1 MIIETS
7 PEQTRPIPGTRVGA
21 GRRVASLARA
31 EALLLRRDP
40 LALLTAI
47 ATPIVMML
55 FVGNLLPTGAAD
67 GTGAAAGLVVAFVA
81 FTLLAGVYYNLT
93 ASLVARREALVLKRL
108 RTGELTD
115 TDILAGAAVPAVTM
129 AWGQVGV
136 AAAAVAA
143 IVGAGWPHN
152 PVLVVVGLSLGTAV
166 FVLLAMVTTIITRS
180 VTMAQITTTPLLVA
194 SMLLS
199 GLFPGD
205 LPQTLQRIADLLPL
219 TAVVQLLR
227 LGLTGTT
234 TTTGVH
240 SDLAGTFTTAVV
252 PLLILLAWTAA
263 AAWVTRRWFRWEPR
277 R

>member
-1 MIIETS
+1 
-7 PEQTRPIPGTRVGA
+7 
-21 GRRVASLARA
+21 
-31 EALLLRRDP
+31 
-40 LALLTAI
+40 
-47 ATPIVMML
+47 
-55 FVGNLLPTGAAD
+55 
-67 GTGAAAGLVVAFVA
+67 
-81 FTLLAGVYYNLT
+81 
-93 ASLVARREALVLKRL
+93 
-108 RTGELTD
+108 
-115 TDILAGAAVPAVTM
+115 M

>member
-7 PEQTRPIPGTRVGA
+7 SEQARPIPRTPHGA

-47 ATPIVMML
+47 ATPIAMML
-55 FVGNLLPTGAAD
+55 FLGNFAPAGTAD
-67 GTGAAAGLVVAFVA
+67 QTDAAAGLVVGFVA
-81 FTLLAGVYYNLT
+81 FTLLTGVYYNLT
-93 ASLVARREALVLKRL
+93 AALVARREALVLKKL
-108 RTGELTD
+108 RTGELSD
-115 TDILAGAAVPAVTM
+115 TEILTGAAVPAVTM

-136 AAAAVAA
+136 AAAAVAV
-143 IVGAGWPHN
+143 IVGMGWPTN
-152 PVLVVVGLSLGTAV
+152 PVLSVVGLALGSAV

-180 VTMAQITTTPLLVA
+180 VAMAQITTTPLLLA
-194 SMLLS
+194 SLLLS

-205 LPQTLQRIADLLPL
+205 LPETLQRLADLLPL
-219 TAVVQLLR
+219 TAVVQLLQ

-234 TTTGVH
+234 TGAHTE
-240 SDLAGTFTTAVV
+240 LAGTFTTAAV
-252 PLLILLAWTAA
+252 PLLILLAWVAA
-263 AAWVTRRWFRWEPR
+263 AAWMTRRWFRWEPR

>member
-1 MIIETS
+1 MIIDTS
-7 PEQTRPIPGTRVGA
+7 PVQTRGVHRTAPGA

-40 LALLTAI
+40 LAMFTAI
-47 ATPIVMML
+47 GTPIAVML
-55 FVGNLLPTGAAD
+55 FLGNLLPPGAG
-67 GTGAAAGLVVAFVA
+67 GTGAAAGMVIGFIA

-93 ASLVARREALVLKRL
+93 AALVARREALVLKRL
-108 RTGELTD
+108 RTGELSD
-115 TDILAGAAVPAVTM
+115 TEILAGAAVPAITL
-129 AWGQVGV
+129 AWGQVAVG
-136 AAAAVAA
+136 ATAVAVL
-143 IVGAGWPHN
+143 VGLHWPHN
-152 PVLVVVGLSLGTAV
+152 PILTVLGLTLGTAV
-166 FVLLAMVTTIITRS
+166 FVLLAMVTTTITRS
-180 VTMAQITTTPLLVA
+180 VAMAQITTTPMLLA

-199 GLFPGD
+199 GLLPGD
-205 LPQTLQRIADLLPL
+205 LPETLQRLADLLPL

-234 TTTGVH
+234 TTGSQLNV
-240 SDLAGTFTTAVV
+240 AGTLTTAMV

>member
-7 PEQTRPIPGTRVGA
+7 PEQIRRVPRTPHGAVRRVG
-21 GRRVASLARA
+21 SLSRS

-47 ATPIVMML
+47 ATPIAMML
-55 FVGNLLPTGAAD
+55 FLGNVLPPGTAD
-67 GTGAAAGLVVAFVA
+67 GTGAGAGMVVAFVA
-81 FTLLAGVYYNLT
+81 FTLLAGLYYNLT
-93 ASLVARREALVLKRL
+93 ATLVARREALVLKRL
-108 RTGELTD
+108 RTGELSD
-115 TDILAGAAVPAVTM
+115 TEILAGASVPALTM

-136 AAAAVAA
+136 AAAAVAV
-143 IVGAGWPHN
+143 IVGLEWPHN
-152 PVLVVVGLSLGTAV
+152 PILAVVGLALGSAV

-180 VTMAQITTTPLLVA
+180 VAMAQITTTPLLLA

-199 GLFPGD
+199 GLLPGN
-205 LPQTLQRIADLLPL
+205 LPETLQRLADLLPL

-234 TTTGVH
+234 TTGAP
-240 SDLAGTFTTAVV
+240 SDLAGTFTTAAV

>member
-7 PEQTRPIPGTRVGA
+7 PEQTRGVPGTAHGA

-47 ATPIVMML
+47 GTPIAVML
-55 FVGNLLPTGAAD
+55 FLGNLLPPGAG
-67 GTGAAAGLVVAFVA
+67 GTGAAAGMVIGFIA

-93 ASLVARREALVLKRL
+93 ATLVARREALVLKRL
-108 RTGELTD
+108 RTGELSD
-115 TDILAGAAVPAVTM
+115 TEILAGAAVPAVTL
-129 AWGQVGV
+129 AWGQV
-136 AAAAVAA
+136 AVAA
-143 IVGAGWPHN
+143 TAVAVLVGLDWPHN
-152 PVLVVVGLSLGTAV
+152 PILTVLGLTLGTAV

-180 VTMAQITTTPLLVA
+180 VAMAQITTTPMLLA

-199 GLFPGD
+199 GLLPGD
-205 LPQTLQRIADLLPL
+205 LPETLQRLADLLPL

-227 LGLTGTT
+227 MGLTGTT
-234 TTTGVH
+234 TGSQLNV
-240 SDLAGTFTTAVV
+240 AGTLTTAMV

-263 AAWVTRRWFRWEPR
+263 AAWVARRWFRWEPR